1 MSLAAIALAALFF
14 VLLNA
19 LFVAAEFALI
29 GASRLTLEQRAPNDR
44 LAAGVLRIVSSPV
57 GQDRYLATAQLGITV
72 ASLGLGMFGEHQL
85 AEYLTSRISAFEMI
99 GGMAGASIVAI
110 TILTILHIVIGE
122 MLPKGLALQN
132 PIRIARLAYLPMRV
146 SFFTLYPLVVL
157 LNGLANFSLRL
168 IGVRRQQ
175 NVNEQLYSPEEL
187 QFIVEESEKGGQLM
201 GGAGRLLR
209 ELFEFGDLTAGQAM
223 VPRVRVIGVPL
234 GAEPADLR
242 EIVQTHRRTRYPVYR
257 NDLDDVV
264 GMVHAKDLL
273 RCMMRG
279 ESLTEERTRP
289 LPVVPEA
296 ATLDAVLTTMQSA
309 QAHMAVVV
317 DEHGGTA
324 GIVSL
329 EDLFEEVV
337 GEIDEGQPST
347 PELVHEPGGTLV
359 VAGTMRL
366 EEVGQELGIDLE
378 HEDVESVSG
387 LVLALLDRLPE
398 VGDAVEYGGVRV
410 EVVSMSGRGVR
421 EARITPPA
429 PPATT

>member
-1 MSLAAIALAALFF
+1 GTCHHPGCTRRAARSRHPAGRRAGASQGRAMSLVAIGLATLIF

-29 GASRLTLEQRAPNDR
+29 GASRLTLEQRAPGDR
-44 LAAGVLRIVSSPV
+44 LAAGVLRIVSSTV

-85 AEYLTSRISAFEMI
+85 AEYVTEHVPALALI
-99 GGMAGASIVAI
+99 GGAAGAAFVSI
-110 TILTILHIVIGE
+110 TLLTIAHIVVGE

-132 PIRIARLAYLPMRV
+132 PIRIARLAYVPMRV
-146 SFFTLYPLVVL
+146 AFFTFYPLVVL

-175 NVNEQLYSPEEL
+175 NVSEHLYSPEEL
-187 QFIVEESEKGGQLM
+187 QLIVEESEKGGRLL

-223 VPRVRVIGVPL
+223 VPRVRVIGIPL
-234 GAEPADLR
+234 GADRDALADVVR
-242 EIVQTHRRTRYPVYR
+242 THRRTRYPVYR

-273 RCMMRG
+273 RCMMHG

-296 ATLDAVLTTMQSA
+296 ATLDAVL
-309 QAHMAVVV
+309 
-317 DEHGGTA
+317 
-324 GIVSL
+324 
-329 EDLFEEVV
+329 
-337 GEIDEGQPST
+337 
-347 PELVHEPGGTLV
+347 
-359 VAGTMRL
+359 
-366 EEVGQELGIDLE
+366 
-378 HEDVESVSG
+378 
-387 LVLALLDRLPE
+387 
-398 VGDAVEYGGVRV
+398 
-410 EVVSMSGRGVR
+410 
-421 EARITPPA
+421 
-429 PPATT
+429 